1 MGSTRLR
8 AGTATKMVLN
18 TLTTGAM
25 ILMGKTMG
33 DLMVDLNP
41 SNEKLRLRAVRIV
54 SLATGVSI
62 ESAGD
67 ALQSANGQVKTAIV
81 SLRTGIST
89 EDARK
94 YLSVNGGKIMSAILA
109 INSGANLGDQKEKN
123 LGDQKEKNNYTKT
136 VVAVGIDGGGTAL
149 KIRLS
154 IKEPSSDSNKWLRT
168 EVSIGNP
175 ALPS

>member
-94 YLSVNGGKIMSAILA
+94 YLSVKGGKIMSAILA
-109 INSGANLGDQKEKN
+109 INSGANLGDQN
-123 LGDQKEKNNYTKT
+123 EKNNYTKT

>member
-41 SNEKLRLRAVRIV
+41 SNEKLRLRAIRIV
-54 SLATGVSI
+54 SLASGVSI
-62 ESAGD
+62 KSAED

-81 SLRTGIST
+81 SLRSGIST

-94 YLSVNGGKIMSAILA
+94 YLSVYGGKIMSAI
-109 INSGANLGDQKEKN
+109 
-123 LGDQKEKNNYTKT
+123 
-136 VVAVGIDGGGTAL
+136 
-149 KIRLS
+149 
-154 IKEPSSDSNKWLRT
+154 
-168 EVSIGNP
+168 
-175 ALPS
+175 

>member
-54 SLATGVSI
+54 SLAAGVSI

-109 INSGANLGDQKEKN
+109 INSGANLDDQN
-123 LGDQKEKNNYTKT
+123 EKNNYTKT

>member
-109 INSGANLGDQKEKN
+109 INSGANLGDQN
-123 LGDQKEKNNYTKT
+123 EKNNYTKT

>member
-62 ESAGD
+62 ESVGN

-109 INSGANLGDQKEKN
+109 VNSGADLGDQNEKN
-123 LGDQKEKNNYTKT
+123 DNTKT